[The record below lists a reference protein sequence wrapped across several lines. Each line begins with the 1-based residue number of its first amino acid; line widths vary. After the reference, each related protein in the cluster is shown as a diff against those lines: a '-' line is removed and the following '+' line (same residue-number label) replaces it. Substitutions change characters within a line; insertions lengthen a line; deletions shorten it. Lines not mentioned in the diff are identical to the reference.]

1 VQPTVYFVHVKVTC
15 DNSTAVLQDKNGCF
29 FCLAAFL
36 IVSHCC
42 SISDLVMELLSDQ
55 DRGAHTFEHSLAY
68 CHDVLMY

>member
-1 VQPTVYFVHVKVTC
+1 M
-15 DNSTAVLQDKNGCF
+15 F
-29 FCLAAFL
+29 FCLVAFL

-55 DRGAHTFEHSLAY
+55 DRGAPTFEHSLAY

>member
-1 VQPTVYFVHVKVTC
+1 MFF
-15 DNSTAVLQDKNGCF
+15 LFGC
-29 FCLAAFL
+29 FL
-36 IVSHCC
+36 IVSHCS